1 MMSATGRHGGDREG
15 RWRAADLARTAGV
28 SVQQLRNYVAAG
40 VLPPVGRTESGYRVY
55 TGAHAQALTAA
66 RDMAAGHGWATA
78 RAVMRAVHEGDLDT
92 ALAALDESHA
102 RLDLERGELAAVR
115 DALETVLAHGAPPP
129 PPSRRGLR
137 IGQVAG
143 AVGVRPPVLRLWE
156 ERGLLRP
163 DRDPA
168 TGYRVYS
175 RGELRA
181 AHVVALLRR
190 GHHPLAAVRAVLDEL
205 RTTGDPGRVRAELD
219 RRERDLS
226 RRSLHRLRAS
236 AALHAYLEYLGHSGP

>member
-1 MMSATGRHGGDREG
+1 MPAAGARGGDREG

-40 VLPPVGRTESGYRVY
+40 VLPPVGRTAGGYRVY
-55 TGAHAQALTAA
+55 TGTHARALTAA

-78 RAVMRAVHEGDLDT
+78 RAVMRAVHTGDLDA

-102 RLDLERGELAAVR
+102 RLDRERGELAAVR
-115 DALETVLAHGAPPP
+115 EALDTVLAHGAPPAP
-129 PPSRRGLR
+129 RRGLR
-137 IGQVAG
+137 IGQVAA

-156 ERGLLRP
+156 ERGLLKP

-168 TGYRVYS
+168 TGYRVYPV
-175 RGELRA
+175 GEVRA

-205 RTTGDPGRVRAELD
+205 RATGDPDRVRGELD
-219 RRERDLS
+219 ERERDLR

-236 AALHAYLEYLGHSGP
+236 AALHAYLEYLGHTAP